1 MTNSKEFVG
10 NTNITR
16 QQFNISNM
24 KTKVEFDLEDTLSNL
39 NNTQGSRAGK
49 VVQKMKSNNYVVR
62 EKFDITSAAKY
73 KEKLLGAFQRSTN
86 NSQLNYY
93 SPMEEAGSKSMLLQ
107 LLLRKNLTSQY
118 ETPPAETQE
127 IL

>member
-1 MTNSKEFVG
+1 MTNSKEFVV

-93 SPMEEAGSKSMLLQ
+93 SPMEEAGSKSMLL
-107 LLLRKNLTSQY
+107 
-118 ETPPAETQE
+118 
-127 IL
+127 